1 MKLVSTL
8 FVCLTLALGVGC
20 KKKDEKAAEKPAEK
34 AAEPAGSAAA
44 AAPAPT
50 PAAPAAAAPAGDM
63 TTDAAC
69 DKTIAMMTSMADAV
83 TASKDDCNAL
93 GTALEKWVAD
103 NKSLIE
109 WGKAQDKDPA
119 KKAEFDKVCTPKMA
133 PVLEKLGPAMQGA
146 SKCADNEKVKAAL
159 AALE

>member
-1 MKLVSTL
+1 MKLVSTM
-8 FVCLTLALGVGC
+8 FVCLTLTLGVGC
-20 KKKDEKAAEKPAEK
+20 KKKDEKAADKPAEK

-44 AAPAPT
+44 PAAPT
-50 PAAPAAAAPAGDM
+50 PAAPAGDM
-63 TTDAAC
+63 TTEAAC
-69 DKTIAMMTSMADAV
+69 DKTIGMMTSMADAV

-93 GTALEKWVAD
+93 GAALEKWVAD